1 METYIVRYKIS
12 RTSTSTKEMMVEA
25 KDPFEAKE
33 IAESYGMCVI
43 SCLKNI

>member
-1 METYIVRYKIS
+1 METYIVRYKKT

-33 IAESYGMCVI
+33 IVESDGMYVI
-43 SCLKNI
+43 SCLKDI